1 MTTNLSQKEE
11 NNAYVRWAEVHKH
24 QMSGSETKRDKQWQ
38 NTCKKGEDNANVRW
52 AEVHKH

>member
-11 NNAYVRWAEVHKH
+11 NNAYVRWAEVHRH

-52 AEVHKH
+52 AEVHKQ